1 MRRRNGIGARSGL
14 GWSAKTSFS
23 YFLTIVW
30 AVTVAGMSVNVNIL
44 EVSSVVDLAAPKPPS
59 HSQVA
64 ISCSGRVS
72 IPGSI

>member
-1 MRRRNGIGARSGL
+1 VRRRNGIGARSGL

-44 EVSSVVDLAAPKPPS
+44 EVSVVDLAAPKPPS